1 MGTKVTEHDQDSS
14 RDSDVVRVESRSNPA
29 SGSLG
34 SVESINRELATHSP
48 AWSASESCLPLES
61 SSASTTEFVSPP
73 DSNKRRTA
81 GHAAHVA
88 TSTFL
93 SLVMVLGLL
102 LLVRFMVPGMV
113 EKIRYSWHRG
123 QLRAQHDHASQNY
136 SRVSLESIEAAS
148 EHVSSLVG
156 PTVVHISLLRSD
168 SELSEAARFFA
179 EKEPRIRLKAQG
191 SGFVISDEGYILTNA
206 HVVESAKVIEVT
218 LSDGRKLPAELIGQD
233 ALTDVAVLKVDA
245 DNLIIAEWGD
255 SQQAIVGTPVWA
267 IGSPFGLRATVSF
280 GIISGKS
287 RVDFSSSREV
297 SGVPGGTAFGDM
309 LQSDVVLHPGNS
321 GGPLVNSEG
330 KVVGMNGAIL
340 GDSFQGISFAIPSRV
355 VKRIADEIIEHGDV
369 QRPWL
374 GVSLEELSES
384 QRYDESGARKLG
396 ARIVQFPRGQSPA
409 RDAGLKVGDI
419 IIRFGDS
426 DVRGVASLQKLIG
439 GARVGDKVKIEFL
452 RNGEQKTIEV
462 VLVKRTIVI
471 AR

>member
-1 MGTKVTEHDQDSS
+1 VAEHDQDSDQ
-14 RDSDVVRVESRSNPA
+14 DSQVARNAPCQASAEKPA
-29 SGSLG
+29 DSI
-34 SVESINRELATHSP
+34 ESINRELATHSP
-48 AWSASESCLPLES
+48 AWPALES
-61 SSASTTEFVSPP
+61 FSMSDSHPSPSVSSDTAT
-73 DSNKRRTA
+73 DKKRRTA

-123 QLRAQHDHASQNY
+123 QLRAQHDYASQNY

-148 EHVSSLVG
+148 EHVSSIVG
-156 PTVVHISLLRSD
+156 PTVVHISLLRGNN
-168 SELSEAARFFA
+168 ELSQAAQELA
-179 EKEPRIRLKAQG
+179 KLDSRIRLKAQG
-191 SGFVISDEGYILTNA
+191 SGFVISDDGYILTNA
-206 HVVESAKVIEVT
+206 HVVESAAVIEVT
-218 LSDGRKLPAELIGQD
+218 LSDGRKLPAKLVGQD
-233 ALTDVAVLKVDA
+233 VLTDVAVLKVDA
-245 DNLIIAEWGD
+245 DNLINAEWGD

-280 GIISGKS
+280 GIISGKN

-340 GDSFQGISFAIPSRV
+340 GDSFQGISFAIPSQV

-374 GVSLEELSES
+374 GVRLGELLEGE
-384 QRYDESGARKLG
+384 RYNKSGTRKLG
-396 ARIVQFPRGQSPA
+396 ARILQFPRGKSPA
-409 RDAGLKVGDI
+409 RDAGLKAGDI
-419 IIRFGDS
+419 ITRFDGS
-426 DVRGVASLQKLIG
+426 DVAGVTSLQKLIG
-439 GARVGDKVKIEFL
+439 SARVGDTVEIEYL
-452 RNGEQKTIEV
+452 RDGEQFSTEV
-462 VLVKRTIVI
+462 VLAKRTIES
-471 AR
+471 R